1 MIENKTIKYEDRKF
15 SYKIGTATVQEILQ
29 NNVGKQYPGWLEV
42 DDSGKLYKYVEYDF
56 FIPREVESKI
66 LKEGKIMDTVLKRKL
81 TSKDG
86 KAKFTV
92 VIDPFGL

>member
-1 MIENKTIKYEDRKF
+1 MIENKIINHEDRKF
-15 SYKIGTATVQEILQ
+15 SYKMGTCTVQEILQ
-29 NNVGKQYPGWLEV
+29 NNVNKQYPEWMEI
-42 DDSGKLYKYVEYDF
+42 DDSGKMYKYIEYDF

-66 LKEGKIMDTVLKRKL
+66 LREGKIVDSILKRKL

-92 VIDPFGL
+92 VLDPFGL